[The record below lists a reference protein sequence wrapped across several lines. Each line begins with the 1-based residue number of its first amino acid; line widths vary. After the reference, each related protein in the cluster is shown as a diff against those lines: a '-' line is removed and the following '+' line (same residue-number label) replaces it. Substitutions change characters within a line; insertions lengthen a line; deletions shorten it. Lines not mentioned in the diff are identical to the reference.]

1 MSGINAYS
9 LHQPEQQA
17 HHHFTVPVVF
27 SPAKSAQFAYR
38 VVTVAQD
45 RESRLDEH
53 RLNALGKEGWLLV
66 SVLPR
71 SGTGGSSNLDYLF
84 VRVEP

>member
-45 RESRLDEH
+45 RESRL
-53 RLNALGKEGWLLV
+53 NALGKEGWLLV
-66 SVLPR
+66 SVLLR